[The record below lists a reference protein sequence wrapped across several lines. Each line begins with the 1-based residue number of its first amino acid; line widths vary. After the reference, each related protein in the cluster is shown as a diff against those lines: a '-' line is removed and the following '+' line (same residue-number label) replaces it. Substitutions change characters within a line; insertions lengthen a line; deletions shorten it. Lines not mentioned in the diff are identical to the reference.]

1 MDKFSYKDFFVRAIA
16 VVASVVL
23 IVYFLPRENRFG
35 YEYEL
40 NRPWKYGQLIASYD
54 FPIAKTDAEIK
65 TEQDSV
71 LRQYQPYYLVDL
83 TVESQMVKA
92 LRDDFYQGR
101 MKGVPLSLLPRL
113 TDLLHHIYGVGVL
126 SGDDIESL
134 RRDDVTAVRTVIGTD
149 ATSRPVK
156 DMYSIRSAYQH
167 IMQADTVSFSRE
179 VLARCHINDY
189 LEPNLKFD
197 SLRSHA
203 MYEDL
208 ISMVSPASGLVQ
220 SGQKIIDRGEI
231 VDQRT
236 YNILRSLEQESLKRT
251 DNTDGLWITMTGQTV
266 FVIIILVL
274 FVTYLGMF
282 RKDYYNAPNC
292 MALLFSLITIFPVIT
307 SVMVER
313 NLFSVYLVPYTIVA
327 IFVRIF
333 MDSRT
338 AFITQAV
345 TLILSSLSLHGPY
358 EFLLVEMVG
367 GLAAIYSLKELSQR
381 SQLLRSAIVVTAVM
395 VLSAFAF
402 DLAQGL
408 SPSALDRHFYTH
420 LIVNGVLLLF
430 AYPLMYM
437 QVANLAA
444 EVADK
449 IGAKVQLVRTGAF
462 YHDIGKMAN
471 PAFFTENQS
480 GVNPH
485 DAINDEVK
493 SANIIISHVTDGLR
507 MAEKYHLPKVI
518 RDFIATHHGRSKVK
532 YFYVQ
537 YVNKHPDEA
546 VDDDLFTYPGPNPST
561 REQAILMMAD
571 AVEATSR
578 SLKEFTDESI
588 RALVNRIVD
597 GQVAEGYFRN
607 CPITFSDITK
617 AKEVFVESLK
627 TVYHTR
633 ISYPELRKSD
643 PTPERTPRSPLG
655 SLFGSGRHTT
665 WPRR

>member
-92 LRDDFYQGR
+92 LRNDFYQGR
-101 MKGVPLSLLPRL
+101 MKGVPVSLLPRL

-126 SGDDIESL
+126 SGDDIEGL
-134 RRDDVTAVRTVIGTD
+134 RRDGVTAVRTVIGTD

-208 ISMVSPASGLVQ
+208 LSMVSPASGLVQ

-251 DNTDGLWITMTGQTV
+251 DNTDGLWMTTAGQTV

-358 EFLLVEMVG
+358 EFLIVEMVG
-367 GLAAIYSLKELSQR
+367 GLTAVYSLKELSQR

-395 VLSAFAF
+395 VL
-402 DLAQGL
+402 
-408 SPSALDRHFYTH
+408 
-420 LIVNGVLLLF
+420 
-430 AYPLMYM
+430 
-437 QVANLAA
+437 
-444 EVADK
+444 
-449 IGAKVQLVRTGAF
+449 
-462 YHDIGKMAN
+462 
-471 PAFFTENQS
+471 
-480 GVNPH
+480 
-485 DAINDEVK
+485 
-493 SANIIISHVTDGLR
+493 
-507 MAEKYHLPKVI
+507 
-518 RDFIATHHGRSKVK
+518 
-532 YFYVQ
+532 
-537 YVNKHPDEA
+537 
-546 VDDDLFTYPGPNPST
+546 
-561 REQAILMMAD
+561 
-571 AVEATSR
+571 
-578 SLKEFTDESI
+578 
-588 RALVNRIVD
+588 
-597 GQVAEGYFRN
+597 
-607 CPITFSDITK
+607 
-617 AKEVFVESLK
+617 
-627 TVYHTR
+627 
-633 ISYPELRKSD
+633 
-643 PTPERTPRSPLG
+643 
-655 SLFGSGRHTT
+655 
-665 WPRR
+665 